1 MSQNPLP
8 AAACGGVS
16 SAEIEEFSSRLALLD
31 GVGDDIDDRERIR
44 LIEVMESAKAA
55 LCAAQARVSVAFD
68 ASQREAQRAAG
79 VPAAKVGAGVA
90 EQIALARHES
100 PTHGSRHLGLAKA
113 LVHEL
118 PHTMAAMT
126 AGELSE
132 WRATLIAQA
141 TAVLTMDDR
150 AEVDRRLAGR
160 VQGLSDRQVR
170 AAALAAAYE
179 LDPRSIVDR
188 AAYAVKQRR
197 VTMRP
202 APDTMAYLTA
212 LLPAAQA
219 VAVFAALHAAAGS
232 ARASGDERSADQV
245 KADTLVERVTG
256 QATASAVPIEVG
268 LVMSDATL
276 LSADQSP
283 AMLLGY
289 GPIPAPIARS
299 LAAGRVLKSVGDAVA
314 GSTDPAQHPALPSP
328 TSNVAN
334 EHVSVSRDQVGDST
348 DHVGSALRAVPAL
361 AAARL
366 GPPRAADPEG
376 DALYARLWLRRF
388 YLDPDTGSIRDADR
402 HRRLFPAHLRRVVVA
417 RDQWCRTPWCGAPIR
432 HIDHATAWRAGGLTS
447 LDNAAGLCE
456 RCNHA
461 KESPGWA
468 TSVASS
474 PGEPMVITTVTPTG
488 ATHQTVAPT
497 WVDHSDPDMSV
508 ARSA

>member
-79 VPAAKVGAGVA
+79 VPAAKVGAGIA

-100 PTHGSRHLGLAKA
+100 PAHGSRHLGLAKA
-113 LVHEL
+113 LVREL

-132 WRATLIAQA
+132 WRA

-219 VAVFAALHAAAGS
+219 VAVFAALHTAAGS
-232 ARASGDERSADQV
+232 ARAAGDERSADQV
-245 KADTLVERVTG
+245 KADTLVERITG
-256 QATASAVPIEVG
+256 QATASAVSIEIG
-268 LVMSDATL
+268 LVMSDSSL

-299 LAAGRVLKSVGDAVA
+299 LAAVVHEDA
-314 GSTDPAQHPALPSP
+314 S
-328 TSNVAN
+328 
-334 EHVSVSRDQVGDST
+334 
-348 DHVGSALRAVPAL
+348 AL
-361 AAARL
+361 AASR
-366 GPPRAADPEG
+366 P
-376 DALYARLWLRRF
+376 
-388 YLDPDTGSIRDADR
+388 
-402 HRRLFPAHLRRVVVA
+402 
-417 RDQWCRTPWCGAPIR
+417 GA
-432 HIDHATAWRAGGLTS
+432 S
-447 LDNAAGLCE
+447 L
-456 RCNHA
+456 
-461 KESPGWA
+461 S
-468 TSVASS
+468 
-474 PGEPMVITTVTPTG
+474 
-488 ATHQTVAPT
+488 
-497 WVDHSDPDMSV
+497 
-508 ARSA
+508 RSATP